1 MNLGCFLLLLNLTP
15 FEINF
20 HEQVAPLL
28 VKNCIE
34 CHNSS
39 ITKGNLNLETLSMAL
54 KGGDHGKAIVVGN
67 PEQSLLYQKI
77 IAKDASSKPEMPKKK
92 PALAKADVEK
102 IKAWIADGAAWPK
115 EIVLKEKA
123 KADGSF
129 WSFKPIAK
137 MMPPVIKDAPA
148 AWKINP
154 IDAFVFAK
162 LKEKGLQPSPKADK
176 RTLLRRI
183 TLDLIGLPPTV
194 SEVADFL
201 NDENPDAYE
210 RVVDRLLASPGYGE
224 RWARHW
230 LDVARFSESD
240 GFEEDMQR
248 PQAYTFRDY
257 VIRALNQD
265 KPYDEFVREQIAGD
279 VQVLQTGDSI
289 AATGFLVA
297 GPWDAVQRVT
307 PSKLGRLQS
316 REEQLE
322 EIVSGVSQA
331 FLGLTVQCARCH
343 NHKFDPISQEDYY
356 RVKAVFEGIDHGL
369 KPKVHGVRRLMGSK
383 EESLWL
389 QKTEPLRKEI
399 VKLEA
404 RDLELQ
410 KQLKEKQ
417 KESDGLASL
426 MKEKEQMKL
435 GLEKLRQQLAQKFPV
450 EMGFVG
456 EREQP
461 RPTVLFNRGDI
472 KEPKNEISAG
482 GLQALK
488 LSQVDFPKDLNL
500 PEAQRRILFAQW
512 LTHPANPFTF
522 RVMINRLWQGHFGI
536 GIVDTPSDFG
546 FNGGRPTHP
555 ELLDFLTSEFKV
567 QQFSIKAMHRLIV
580 TSATYT
586 QACIPNLNTREEYKK
601 AVAMDA
607 DNRFF
612 WRFPSLRLE
621 GEVVRDAMLAMAGNL
636 NSEMHGPSFK
646 PYTVTQ
652 LNTYF
657 YHLFDKDDNIYNRRT
672 VYRMQVIT
680 GRSPLLDALDCPSPS
695 ITQPRRSPTST
706 PLQALALMNDTFV
719 IRQSM
724 KFAARLKD
732 QQPELQKQIEL
743 AYEFAYSR
751 LPTAEEFQA
760 GLNVAKEYGLETLCW
775 AIYNSSEFLYNH

>member
-1 MNLGCFLLLLNLTP
+1 MLCTLGYGQVKSPKDIF
-15 FEINF
+15 F
-20 HEQVAPLL
+20 HEQVAPIL

-39 ITKGNLNLETLSMAL
+39 VTKGNLNLETLASTL
-54 KGGDHGKAIVVGN
+54 KGGDEGKAIVLGK
-67 PEQSLLYQKI
+67 PEESQLYLKI
-77 IAKDASSKPEMPKKK
+77 IEGENKKKPEMPRKK

-102 IKAWIADGAAWPK
+102 IKAWIEQGAAWPK

-137 MMPPVIKDAPA
+137 VTPSVISDAPD

-154 IDAFVFAK
+154 IDAFVFSK
-162 LKEKGLQPSPKADK
+162 LKEKGIKPSPVADK
-176 RTLLRRI
+176 RTLIRRV
-183 TLDLIGLPPTV
+183 TLDLIGLPPTS
-194 SEVADFL
+194 SEVTDFL
-201 NDENPDAYE
+201 NDGNPDAYK
-210 RVVDRLLASPGYGE
+210 RVVDRLLASPRYGE

-248 PQAYTFRDY
+248 PLAYTFRDY
-257 VIRALNQD
+257 VIKSLNQD

-279 VQVLQTGDSI
+279 VLAVQTGDSI

-297 GPWDAVQRVT
+297 GPWDSVQRVT

-343 NHKFDPISQEDYY
+343 DHKFDPISQEDYY
-356 RVKAVFEGIDHGL
+356 RVKAVFEGVDHSLKIRAHGL
-369 KPKVHGVRRLMGSK
+369 RRLMGAK
-383 EESLWL
+383 EESAWL
-389 QKTEPLRKEI
+389 EKTAPLRKEI
-399 VKLEA
+399 AGLEA

-417 KESDGLASL
+417 KEAEALALL
-426 MKEKEQMKL
+426 MKEKDQVKS
-435 GLEKLRQQLAQKFPV
+435 GLEKLRQQLAQDFPV
-450 EMGFVG
+450 QMGFVG
-456 EREQP
+456 DREQP
-461 RPTVLFNRGDI
+461 KPTVLFNRGDI
-472 KEPKNEISAG
+472 KEPKNEVSPG
-482 GLQALK
+482 GLQSIN

-512 LTHPANPFTF
+512 LTHPENPFTF
-522 RVMINRLWQGHFGI
+522 RVMVNRLWQGHFGI

-555 ELLDFLTSEFKV
+555 ELLDFLAFEFK
-567 QQFSIKAMHRLIV
+567 QQQYSIKAMHRLIV
-580 TSATYT
+580 TSATYA
-586 QACIPNLNTREEYKK
+586 QACIPNINTREEYKK
-601 AVAMDA
+601 AVMVDA
-607 DNRFF
+607 DNRLF

-621 GEVVRDAMLAMAGNL
+621 GEVVRDAMLAMGGNL
-636 NSEMHGPSFK
+636 NSEMNGPSFK

-657 YHLFDKDDNIYNRRT
+657 YHLFDKDENIYNRRT
-672 VYRMQVIT
+672 IYRMQVIT

-706 PLQALALMNDTFV
+706 PLQALALMNDSFV
-719 IRQSM
+719 VRQSM
-724 KFAARLKD
+724 KLATRLKE

-743 AYEFAYSR
+743 AFEFSYSR
-751 LPTAEEFQA
+751 KPNAEELQA
-760 GLNVAKEYGLETLCW
+760 GLNVAKEHGLETLCW

>member
-20 HEQVAPLL
+20 KEQVAPIL

-39 ITKGNLNLETLSMAL
+39 VTKGNLNLETLASTL
-54 KGGDHGKAIVVGN
+54 KGGDEGKAIVLGK
-67 PEQSLLYQKI
+67 PEESQLYLKI
-77 IAKDASSKPEMPKKK
+77 IEGENKKKPEMPRKK
-92 PALAKADVEK
+92 PALAKVDVEK
-102 IKAWIADGAAWPK
+102 IKAWIEQGAAWPK

-137 MMPPVIKDAPA
+137 VTPPVISDAPD

-154 IDAFVFAK
+154 IDAFVYSK
-162 LKEKGLQPSPKADK
+162 LKEKGIKPSPVADK
-176 RTLLRRI
+176 RTLIRRI
-183 TLDLIGLPPTV
+183 TLDLIGLPPTS
-194 SEVADFL
+194 SEVTDFL
-201 NDENPDAYE
+201 NDGNPDAYE
-210 RVVDRLLASPGYGE
+210 RVVDRLLASPRYGE

-279 VQVLQTGDSI
+279 VQAVQTGDSI

-343 NHKFDPISQEDYY
+343 DHKFDPISQEDYY
-356 RVKAVFEGIDHGL
+356 RVKAVFEGVDHSLKVKAHGL
-369 KPKVHGVRRLMGSK
+369 RRLMGAK
-383 EESLWL
+383 EESAWL
-389 QKTEPLRKEI
+389 EKTEPLRKEI
-399 VKLEA
+399 AGLES

-417 KESDGLASL
+417 KEAAALALL
-426 MKEKEQMKL
+426 MKEKEQVKS

-450 EMGFVG
+450 QMGFVG
-456 EREQP
+456 DREQP
-461 RPTVLFNRGDI
+461 KPTVLFNRGDI
-472 KEPKNEISAG
+472 KEPKNEVSPG
-482 GLQALK
+482 GLQAIN

-512 LTHPANPFTF
+512 LTHPENPFTF
-522 RVMINRLWQGHFGI
+522 RVMVNRLWQGHFGI

-555 ELLDFLTSEFKV
+555 DLLDFLAFEFK
-567 QQFSIKAMHRLIV
+567 QQQYSIKAIHRLIV
-580 TSATYT
+580 TSATYA
-586 QACIPNLNTREEYKK
+586 QACIPNMNTREEYKK
-601 AVAMDA
+601 AAAVDA
-607 DNRFF
+607 DNRLF

-621 GEVVRDAMLAMAGNL
+621 GEVVRDAMLAMGGNL
-636 NSEMHGPSFK
+636 NSEMNGPSFK

-657 YHLFDKDDNIYNRRT
+657 YHLFDKDENIYNRRT
-672 VYRMQVIT
+672 IYRMQVIT

-706 PLQALALMNDTFV
+706 PLQALALMNDSFV
-719 IRQSM
+719 VRQSM
-724 KFAARLKD
+724 KLAARLKE
-732 QQPELQKQIEL
+732 QQPDLQKQIEL
-743 AYEFAYSR
+743 AYEFSYSR
-751 LPTAEEFQA
+751 KPNAEELQA
-760 GLNVAKEYGLETLCW
+760 GLNVAKEHGLETLCW

>member
-1 MNLGCFLLLLNLTP
+1 MNLGCLLLLLNLAP

-20 HEQVAPLL
+20 KESIAPLL
-28 VKNCIE
+28 VMNCIE

-39 ITKGNLNLETLSMAL
+39 VTKGNLNLETLAFAL
-54 KGGDHGKAIVVGN
+54 KGGDEGKAIVLGK
-67 PEQSLLYQKI
+67 PEESQLYLKI
-77 IAKDASSKPEMPKKK
+77 IEGENKKKPEMPRKK

-102 IKAWIADGAAWPK
+102 IKAWIEQGAAWPK

-129 WSFKPIAK
+129 WSFKPIIK
-137 MMPPVIKDAPA
+137 VTPPVIKDAPD

-154 IDAFVFAK
+154 IDAFVFLK
-162 LKEKGLQPSPKADK
+162 LKEKGIKPSPVADK
-176 RTLLRRI
+176 RTLIRRVS
-183 TLDLIGLPPTV
+183 LDLIGLPPTS
-194 SEVADFL
+194 SEVEDFL
-201 NDENPDAYE
+201 NDRNPDAYE
-210 RVVDRLLASPGYGE
+210 RVVDRLLASPRYGE

-248 PQAYTFRDY
+248 PLAYTFRDY
-257 VIRALNQD
+257 VIGALNQD

-279 VQVLQTGDSI
+279 VLAVQTGDSI

-297 GPWDAVQRVT
+297 GPWDSVQRVT

-343 NHKFDPISQEDYY
+343 DHKFDPISQEDYY
-356 RVKAVFEGIDHGL
+356 RVKAVFEGVDHSLKIRAHGL
-369 KPKVHGVRRLMGSK
+369 RRLMGAK
-383 EESLWL
+383 EESAWL
-389 QKTEPLRKEI
+389 EKTAPLRKEI
-399 VKLEA
+399 AGLEA

-417 KESDGLASL
+417 KEAAALALL
-426 MKEKEQMKL
+426 MKEKDKVKS
-435 GLEKLRQQLAQKFPV
+435 GLEKLRQQLAQDFPV
-450 EMGFVG
+450 QMGFVG
-456 EREQP
+456 DREQP
-461 RPTVLFNRGDI
+461 KPTVLFNRGDI
-472 KEPKNEISAG
+472 KDPKNEVSPG
-482 GLQALK
+482 GLQAIK
-488 LSQVDFPKDLNL
+488 LSQVDFSKDLNL

-512 LTHPANPFTF
+512 LTHPENPFTF
-522 RVMINRLWQGHFGI
+522 RVMVNRLWQGHFGI

-555 ELLDFLTSEFKV
+555 ELLDFLAFEFK
-567 QQFSIKAMHRLIV
+567 QQQYSIKAMHRLIV
-580 TSATYT
+580 TSATYA
-586 QACIPNLNTREEYKK
+586 QACIPNMNTRDEYKK
-601 AVAMDA
+601 AVAIDA
-607 DNRFF
+607 DNRLF

-621 GEVVRDAMLAMAGNL
+621 GEVVRDAMLAMGGNL
-636 NSEMHGPSFK
+636 NSEMNGPSFK

-657 YHLFDKDDNIYNRRT
+657 YHLFDKDENIYNRRT
-672 VYRMQVIT
+672 IYRMQVIT

-695 ITQPRRSPTST
+695 ITHPRRSPTST
-706 PLQALALMNDTFV
+706 PLQALALMNDSFV
-719 IRQSM
+719 VRQSM
-724 KFAARLKD
+724 KLAARLKE
-732 QQPELQKQIEL
+732 QQPDLQKQIEL
-743 AYEFAYSR
+743 AYEFCYSR
-751 LPTAEEFQA
+751 KPNVEELQA
-760 GLNVAKEYGLETLCW
+760 GLNVAKEHGLETLCW

>member
-1 MNLGCFLLLLNLTP
+1 MNLGCLLLLLNLAP

-20 HEQVAPLL
+20 KESIAPLL
-28 VKNCIE
+28 VMNCIE

-39 ITKGNLNLETLSMAL
+39 VTKGNLNLETLAFAL
-54 KGGDHGKAIVVGN
+54 KGGDEGKAIVLGK
-67 PEQSLLYQKI
+67 PEESQLYLKI
-77 IAKDASSKPEMPKKK
+77 IEGENKKKPEMPRKK
-92 PALAKADVEK
+92 PALAKPDVEK
-102 IKAWIADGAAWPK
+102 IKAWIEQGAAWPK

-129 WSFKPIAK
+129 WSFKPIIK
-137 MMPPVIKDAPA
+137 VTPPVIKDAPD

-154 IDAFVFAK
+154 IDAFVFLK
-162 LKEKGLQPSPKADK
+162 LKEKGIRPSPVADK
-176 RTLLRRI
+176 RTLIRRVS
-183 TLDLIGLPPTV
+183 LDLIGLPPTS
-194 SEVADFL
+194 SEVEDFL
-201 NDENPDAYE
+201 NDRNPDAYE
-210 RVVDRLLASPGYGE
+210 RVVNRLLASPRYGE

-248 PQAYTFRDY
+248 PLAYTFRDY
-257 VIRALNQD
+257 VIGALNQD

-279 VQVLQTGDSI
+279 VQAVQTGDSI

-343 NHKFDPISQEDYY
+343 DHKFDPVSQEDYY
-356 RVKAVFEGIDHGL
+356 RVKAVFEGVDHSLKIRAHGL
-369 KPKVHGVRRLMGSK
+369 RRLMGAK
-383 EESLWL
+383 EESAWL
-389 QKTEPLRKEI
+389 EKTAPLRKEI
-399 VKLEA
+399 AGLEA

-417 KESDGLASL
+417 KEAEALALL
-426 MKEKEQMKL
+426 MKEKDQVKS
-435 GLEKLRQQLAQKFPV
+435 GLEKLRQQLAKDFPV
-450 EMGFVG
+450 QMGFVG
-456 EREQP
+456 DREQP
-461 RPTVLFNRGDI
+461 KPTVLFNRGDI
-472 KEPKNEISAG
+472 KDPKNEVSPG
-482 GLQALK
+482 GLQAIK
-488 LSQVDFPKDLNL
+488 LSQVDFSKDLNL

-512 LTHPANPFTF
+512 LTHPENPFTF
-522 RVMINRLWQGHFGI
+522 RVMVNRLWQGHFGI

-555 ELLDFLTSEFKV
+555 ELLDFLAFEFK
-567 QQFSIKAMHRLIV
+567 QQQYSIKAMHRLIV
-580 TSATYT
+580 TSATYA
-586 QACIPNLNTREEYKK
+586 QACIPNMNTRDEYKK
-601 AVAMDA
+601 AVAIDA
-607 DNRFF
+607 DNRLF

-621 GEVVRDAMLAMAGNL
+621 GEVVRDSMLAMGGNL
-636 NSEMHGPSFK
+636 NSEMNGPSFK

-657 YHLFDKDDNIYNRRT
+657 YHLFDKDENIYNRRT
-672 VYRMQVIT
+672 IYRMQVIT

-706 PLQALALMNDTFV
+706 PLQALALMNDSFV
-719 IRQSM
+719 VRQSM
-724 KFAARLKD
+724 KLAARLKE
-732 QQPELQKQIEL
+732 QQPDLQMQIEL
-743 AYEFAYSR
+743 AYEFCYSR
-751 LPTAEEFQA
+751 KPNVEELQA
-760 GLNVAKEYGLETLCW
+760 GLNVAKEHGLETLCW

>member
-1 MNLGCFLLLLNLTP
+1 MNLGCFLLLLTLAP

-20 HEQVAPLL
+20 KESIAPIL

-39 ITKGNLNLETLSMAL
+39 VTKGNLNLETLASTL
-54 KGGDHGKAIVVGN
+54 KGGDEGKAIVLGK
-67 PEQSLLYQKI
+67 PEQSQLYLKI
-77 IAKDASSKPEMPKKK
+77 IEGENKKKPEMPRKK

-102 IKAWIADGAAWPK
+102 IKAWIEQGAAWPK

-137 MMPPVIKDAPA
+137 VTPPVISDAPD

-154 IDAFVFAK
+154 IDAFVFSK
-162 LKEKGLQPSPKADK
+162 LKEKGIKASPVADK
-176 RTLLRRI
+176 RTLIRRI
-183 TLDLIGLPPTV
+183 TLDLIGLPPTS

-201 NDENPDAYE
+201 NDGKPDAYE
-210 RVVDRLLASPGYGE
+210 RVVDRLLASPSYGE

-248 PQAYTFRDY
+248 PLAFTFRDY
-257 VIRALNQD
+257 VIKSLNQD
-265 KPYDEFVREQIAGD
+265 KPYDEFVREQISGD
-279 VQVLQTGDSI
+279 VQTVQTGDSI

-343 NHKFDPISQEDYY
+343 DHKFDPISQEDYY
-356 RVKAVFEGIDHGL
+356 RVKAVFEGVDHSLKIKAHGL
-369 KPKVHGVRRLMGSK
+369 RRLMGAK
-383 EESLWL
+383 EESAWL
-389 QKTEPLRKEI
+389 EKTESLRKEI
-399 VKLEA
+399 AGLEA

-417 KESDGLASL
+417 KEAEALALL
-426 MKEKEQMKL
+426 MREKDQVKS
-435 GLEKLRQQLAQKFPV
+435 GLEKLRQQLTQDFPV
-450 EMGFVG
+450 QMGFVG
-456 EREQP
+456 DREQP
-461 RPTVLFNRGDI
+461 KPTVLFNRGDI
-472 KEPKNEISAG
+472 KEPKNEVSPG
-482 GLQALK
+482 GLQAIK
-488 LSQVDFPKDLNL
+488 LSQVDFSKDLNL

-512 LTHPANPFTF
+512 LTHPDNPFTF
-522 RVMINRLWQGHFGI
+522 RVMVNRLWQGHFGI

-555 ELLDFLTSEFKV
+555 ELLDFLAFEFK
-567 QQFSIKAMHRLIV
+567 QQQYSIKAMHRLIV
-580 TSATYT
+580 TSATYA
-586 QACIPNLNTREEYKK
+586 QACIPNINTREEYKK
-601 AVAMDA
+601 AAMVDA
-607 DNRFF
+607 DNRLF

-621 GEVVRDAMLAMAGNL
+621 GEVVRDAMLAMGGNL
-636 NSEMHGPSFK
+636 NSEMNGPSFK

-657 YHLFDKDDNIYNRRT
+657 YHLFDKDENIYNRRT
-672 VYRMQVIT
+672 IYRMQVIT

-695 ITQPRRSPTST
+695 ITQPRRIPTST
-706 PLQALALMNDTFV
+706 PLQALALMNDSFV
-719 IRQSM
+719 VRQSM
-724 KFAARLKD
+724 KLAARLKE
-732 QQPELQKQIEL
+732 QQPDLHKQIEL
-743 AYEFAYSR
+743 AYEFSYSR
-751 LPTAEEFQA
+751 KPTAEELQT
-760 GLNVAKEYGLETLCW
+760 GLNVAKEHGLETLCW

>member
-1 MNLGCFLLLLNLTP
+1 MNLGCFLLLLNLAP

-20 HEQVAPLL
+20 KESIAPLL
-28 VKNCIE
+28 VMNCIE

-39 ITKGNLNLETLSMAL
+39 VTKGNLNLETLASAL
-54 KGGDHGKAIVVGN
+54 KGGDEGKAIVLGK
-67 PEQSLLYQKI
+67 PEESQLYLKI
-77 IAKDASSKPEMPKKK
+77 IEGENKKKPEMPRKK

-102 IKAWIADGAAWPK
+102 IKVWIEQGAAWPK

-137 MMPPVIKDAPA
+137 VTPPVISDAPD

-154 IDAFVFAK
+154 IDAFVFSK
-162 LKEKGLQPSPKADK
+162 LEEKGIKPSPVADK
-176 RTLLRRI
+176 RTLIRRV
-183 TLDLIGLPPTV
+183 TLDLIGLPPT
-194 SEVADFL
+194 SGEVADFL
-201 NDENPDAYE
+201 NDGNPDAYE
-210 RVVDRLLASPGYGE
+210 RVVERLLASPRYGE

-279 VQVLQTGDSI
+279 VLAVQTGDSI

-343 NHKFDPISQEDYY
+343 DHKFDSISQEDYY
-356 RVKAVFEGIDHGL
+356 RVKAVFEGVDHSLKIKAHGL
-369 KPKVHGVRRLMGSK
+369 RRLMGAK
-383 EESLWL
+383 EESAWL
-389 QKTEPLRKEI
+389 EKTEPLRKEI
-399 VKLEA
+399 AGLEA

-417 KESDGLASL
+417 KEAEALALL
-426 MKEKEQMKL
+426 MKEKDQVKA

-456 EREQP
+456 DREQP
-461 RPTVLFNRGDI
+461 KPTVLFNRGDI
-472 KEPKNEISAG
+472 KEPKNEVSPG
-482 GLQALK
+482 GLQAIK
-488 LSQVDFPKDLNL
+488 LSKVDFPKDLNL

-512 LTHPANPFTF
+512 LTHPENPFTF
-522 RVMINRLWQGHFGI
+522 RVMVNRLWQGHFGN

-555 ELLDFLTSEFKV
+555 ELLDFLAFEFE
-567 QQFSIKAMHRLIV
+567 QQQYSIKAMHRLIV
-580 TSATYT
+580 TSSSYKQT
-586 QACIPNLNTREEYKK
+586 CLPNSNTLEEYKK
-601 AVAMDA
+601 AVAIDA
-607 DNRFF
+607 DNRLF

-621 GEVVRDAMLAMAGNL
+621 GEVVRDAMLAMGGNL
-636 NSEMHGPSFK
+636 NSEMNGPSFK

-657 YHLFDKDDNIYNRRT
+657 YHLFDKDENIYNRRT
-672 VYRMQVIT
+672 IYRMQVIT

-706 PLQALALMNDTFV
+706 PLQALALMNDSFV
-719 IRQSM
+719 VRQSM
-724 KFAARLKD
+724 KLAARLKE
-732 QQPELQKQIEL
+732 QQPDLQKQIEL
-743 AYEFAYSR
+743 AYEFSYSR
-751 LPTAEEFQA
+751 KPNVDELQA
-760 GLNVAKEYGLETLCW
+760 GLNVAKEHGLETLCW

>member
-1 MNLGCFLLLLNLTP
+1 MNVGCFLLLLNLAP
-15 FEINF
+15 CEINF
-20 HEQVAPLL
+20 KEQVAPIL

-34 CHNSS
+34 CHNGSV
-39 ITKGNLNLETLSMAL
+39 TKGNLNLETLTSTL
-54 KGGDHGKAIVVGN
+54 KGGDEGKAILPGK
-67 PEQSLLYQKI
+67 PGQSQLYLKI
-77 IAKDASSKPEMPKKK
+77 IEGENQKKPEMPRKK

-102 IKAWIADGAAWPK
+102 IKTWIEQGAAWPK

-137 MMPPVIKDAPA
+137 VTPPVINDAPE

-154 IDAFVFAK
+154 IDAFVFSK
-162 LKEKGLQPSPKADK
+162 LKEKGIKPSPVADK
-176 RTLLRRI
+176 RTLIRRI
-183 TLDLIGLPPTV
+183 TLDLIGLPPTS
-194 SEVADFL
+194 SEVTDFL
-201 NDENPDAYE
+201 NDGNPDAYE
-210 RVVDRLLASPGYGE
+210 RVVDRLLASPRYGE

-248 PQAYTFRDY
+248 PQAYTYRDY
-257 VIRALNQD
+257 VIHALNQN
-265 KPYDEFVREQIAGD
+265 KPYDAFVAEQIAGD
-279 VQVLQTGDSI
+279 VQAIQTGDSI

-343 NHKFDPISQEDYY
+343 DHKFDPISQEDYY
-356 RVKAVFEGIDHGL
+356 RVKAVFEGVDHSL
-369 KPKVHGVRRLMGSK
+369 KPKAHGLRRLMGIK
-383 EESLWL
+383 DESEWL
-389 QKTEPLRKEI
+389 EKTEPLRKEI
-399 VKLEA
+399 AGLEA

-417 KESDGLASL
+417 KEPAALASL
-426 MKEKEQMKL
+426 MKEKDKVKS
-435 GLEKLRQQLAQKFPV
+435 GLEKLRQQLSQKFPGQ
-450 EMGFVG
+450 MGFVG

-461 RPTVLFNRGDI
+461 KPTVLFNRGDI
-472 KEPKNEISAG
+472 KDPKNEVSPG
-482 GLQALK
+482 GLQAIN

-512 LTHPANPFTF
+512 LTHPENPFTF
-522 RVMINRLWQGHFGI
+522 RVMVNRLWQGHFGI

-546 FNGGRPTHP
+546 FNGGKPSHP
-555 ELLDFLTSEFKV
+555 ELLDFLALEFKHH
-567 QQFSIKAMHRLIV
+567 QYSIKAMHRLMV
-580 TSATYT
+580 TSASYK
-586 QACIPNLNTREEYKK
+586 QACIPNINTRDEYKK
-601 AVAMDA
+601 AATVDA
-607 DNRFF
+607 DNRLF

-621 GEVVRDAMLAMAGNL
+621 GEVVRDAMLAMGGNL
-636 NSEMHGPSFK
+636 NSEMNGPSFK

-657 YHLFDKDDNIYNRRT
+657 YHLFDKDETIYNRRSI
-672 VYRMQVIT
+672 YRMQVIT

-706 PLQALALMNDTFV
+706 PLQALALMNDSFV
-719 IRQSM
+719 VRQSM
-724 KFAARLKD
+724 KLAARLKE
-732 QQPELQKQIEL
+732 QQPDLQKQIEL

-751 LPTAEEFQA
+751 MPSAEELQA
-760 GLNVAKEYGLETLCW
+760 GLIVAKEHGLETLCW

>member
-1 MNLGCFLLLLNLTP
+1 MNLGCFLLLLNLAP

-20 HEQVAPLL
+20 KESIAPLL

-39 ITKGNLNLETLSMAL
+39 VTKGNLNLETLAFAL
-54 KGGDHGKAIVVGN
+54 KGGDEGKAIIPGKA
-67 PEQSLLYQKI
+67 EESQLYLKI
-77 IAKDASSKPEMPKKK
+77 IEGENKKKPEMPRKK

-102 IKAWIADGAAWPK
+102 IKAWIEQGAAWPK

-129 WSFKPIAK
+129 WSFKPITK
-137 MMPPVIKDAPA
+137 ITPPVISDAPD

-154 IDAFVFAK
+154 IDAFIFSK
-162 LKEKGLQPSPKADK
+162 LKEKGIKPSPLADK
-176 RTLLRRI
+176 RTLIRRI
-183 TLDLIGLPPTV
+183 TLDLIGLPPTS
-194 SEVADFL
+194 SEVSDFL
-201 NDENPDAYE
+201 NDGNPYAYE
-210 RVVDRLLASPGYGE
+210 RVVNRLLASPRYGE

-248 PQAYTFRDY
+248 PLAYTFRDY
-257 VIRALNQD
+257 VIGALNQD

-279 VQVLQTGDSI
+279 VQTLQTGDSI

-343 NHKFDPISQEDYY
+343 DHKFDPISQEDYY
-356 RVKAVFEGIDHGL
+356 RVKAVFEGVDHSLKIKAHGL
-369 KPKVHGVRRLMGSK
+369 RRLMGAK
-383 EESLWL
+383 EESAWL
-389 QKTEPLRKEI
+389 EKTEPLRKEI
-399 VKLEA
+399 AGLEA

-417 KESDGLASL
+417 KEADALALL
-426 MKEKEQMKL
+426 MKEKDQVKS

-450 EMGFVG
+450 QMGFVG
-456 EREQP
+456 DREQP
-461 RPTVLFNRGDI
+461 KPTVLFNRGDI
-472 KEPKNEISAG
+472 KDPKNEVSPG
-482 GLQALK
+482 GLQAIK
-488 LSQVDFPKDLNL
+488 LSQVDFSKDLNL

-512 LTHPANPFTF
+512 LTHPENPFTF
-522 RVMINRLWQGHFGI
+522 RVMVNRLWQGHFGI

-555 ELLDFLTSEFKV
+555 ELLDFLAFEFK
-567 QQFSIKAMHRLIV
+567 QQQYSIKAMHRLIV
-580 TSATYT
+580 TSATYA
-586 QACIPNLNTREEYKK
+586 QACIPNMNTRDEYKK
-601 AVAMDA
+601 AVAIDA
-607 DNRFF
+607 DNRLF

-621 GEVVRDAMLAMAGNL
+621 GEVVRDAMLAMGGNL
-636 NSEMHGPSFK
+636 NSEMNGPSFK

-657 YHLFDKDDNIYNRRT
+657 YHLFDKDENIYNRRT
-672 VYRMQVIT
+672 IYRMQVIT

-706 PLQALALMNDTFV
+706 PLQALALMNDSFV
-719 IRQSM
+719 VRQSM
-724 KFAARLKD
+724 KLAERLKD
-732 QQPELQKQIEL
+732 QQPDLQKQIEL
-743 AYEFAYSR
+743 AYEFSYSR
-751 LPTAEEFQA
+751 KPNAEELQA
-760 GLNVAKEYGLETLCW
+760 GLNVAKEHGLETLCW

>member
-20 HEQVAPLL
+20 KEQVAPIL

-39 ITKGNLNLETLSMAL
+39 VTKGNLNLETLAFAL
-54 KGGDHGKAIVVGN
+54 KGGDEGKAIVLGKA
-67 PEQSLLYQKI
+67 EESQLYLKI
-77 IAKDASSKPEMPKKK
+77 IEGENKKKPEMPRKK

-102 IKAWIADGAAWPK
+102 IKAWIEQGAAWPK

-137 MMPPVIKDAPA
+137 VTPSVISDAPD

-154 IDAFVFAK
+154 IDAFVFSK
-162 LKEKGLQPSPKADK
+162 LKEKGIKPSPVADK
-176 RTLLRRI
+176 RTLIRRVS
-183 TLDLIGLPPTV
+183 LDLIGLPPTS
-194 SEVADFL
+194 SEVSDFL
-201 NDENPDAYE
+201 NDGNPDAYE
-210 RVVDRLLASPGYGE
+210 RVVDRLLASPRYGE

-248 PQAYTFRDY
+248 PLAYTFRDY
-257 VIRALNQD
+257 VIGALNQD

-279 VQVLQTGDSI
+279 VQAVQTGDSI

-343 NHKFDPISQEDYY
+343 DHKFDPISQEDYY
-356 RVKAVFEGIDHGL
+356 RVKAVFEGVDHSLKIRAHGL
-369 KPKVHGVRRLMGSK
+369 RRLMGAK
-383 EESLWL
+383 EESAWL
-389 QKTEPLRKEI
+389 EKTAPLRKEI
-399 VKLEA
+399 AGLEA

-417 KESDGLASL
+417 KEAEALALL
-426 MKEKEQMKL
+426 MKEKDQVKS
-435 GLEKLRQQLAQKFPV
+435 GLEKLRQQLAQDFPV
-450 EMGFVG
+450 QMGFVG
-456 EREQP
+456 DREQP
-461 RPTVLFNRGDI
+461 KPTVLFNRGDI
-472 KEPKNEISAG
+472 KDPKNEVSPG
-482 GLQALK
+482 GLQAIN
-488 LSQVDFPKDLNL
+488 LSQVDFPKDFNL

-512 LTHPANPFTF
+512 LTHPDNPFTF
-522 RVMINRLWQGHFGI
+522 RVMVNRLWQGHFGI
-536 GIVDTPSDFG
+536 GFVDTPSDFG

-555 ELLDFLTSEFKV
+555 DLLDFLAFEFK
-567 QQFSIKAMHRLIV
+567 QQQYSIKAMHRLIV
-580 TSATYT
+580 TSATYA
-586 QACIPNLNTREEYKK
+586 QACIPNMNTRDEYKK
-601 AVAMDA
+601 AVAIDA
-607 DNRFF
+607 DNRLF

-636 NSEMHGPSFK
+636 NSEMNGPSFK

-657 YHLFDKDDNIYNRRT
+657 YHLFDKDENIYNRRT
-672 VYRMQVIT
+672 IYRMQVIT

-706 PLQALALMNDTFV
+706 PLQALALMNDSFV
-719 IRQSM
+719 VRQSM
-724 KFAARLKD
+724 KLATRLKE

-743 AYEFAYSR
+743 AYEFSYSR
-751 LPTAEEFQA
+751 KPNAEELQA
-760 GLNVAKEYGLETLCW
+760 GLNVAKEHGLETLCW

>member
-1 MNLGCFLLLLNLTP
+1 MNLGCFLLLLNLAP

-20 HEQVAPLL
+20 KEQVVPIL

-39 ITKGNLNLETLSMAL
+39 VTKGNLNLETLTSTL
-54 KGGDHGKAIVVGN
+54 KGGDEGKAIVLGK
-67 PEQSLLYQKI
+67 PEESQLYLKI
-77 IAKDASSKPEMPKKK
+77 IEGENKKKPEMPRKK

-102 IKAWIADGAAWPK
+102 IKSWIEQGAAWPK

-129 WSFKPIAK
+129 WSFKPIIK
-137 MMPPVIKDAPA
+137 VTPPVISDAPN

-154 IDAFVFAK
+154 IDAFVFSK
-162 LKEKGLQPSPKADK
+162 LKEKGVKPSPVADK
-176 RTLLRRI
+176 RTLIRRI
-183 TLDLIGLPPTV
+183 TLDLIGLPPTS

-201 NDENPDAYE
+201 NDGNPDAYE
-210 RVVDRLLASPGYGE
+210 RVVDRLLASPRYGE

-257 VIRALNQD
+257 VIKSLNQD

-279 VQVLQTGDSI
+279 VQTVQTGDSI

-343 NHKFDPISQEDYY
+343 DHKFDPISQEDYY
-356 RVKAVFEGIDHGL
+356 RVKAVFEGVDHSL
-369 KPKVHGVRRLMGSK
+369 KPKAHGLRRLMGIK
-383 EESLWL
+383 DESEWL
-389 QKTEPLRKEI
+389 EKTEPLRKELEE
-399 VKLEA
+399 LEA
-404 RDLELQ
+404 WDLKLQ
-410 KQLKEKQ
+410 KLWKDRPKVA
-417 KESDGLASL
+417 GAVASL
-426 MKEKEQMKL
+426 MKEMEQVKS
-435 GLEKLRQQLAQKFPV
+435 GLEKLRKQLAQDFPV
-450 EMGFVG
+450 PMGFVG

-461 RPTVLFNRGDI
+461 KPTVLFNRGDI
-472 KEPKNEISAG
+472 KDPKNEVSPG
-482 GLQALK
+482 GLQAIN
-488 LSQVDFPKDLNL
+488 LSQVDFPKDFNL

-512 LTHPANPFTF
+512 LTHPDNPFTF
-522 RVMINRLWQGHFGI
+522 RVMVNRLWQGHFGI

-555 ELLDFLTSEFKV
+555 ELLDFLAFEFK
-567 QQFSIKAMHRLIV
+567 QQQYSMKAVHRLIV
-580 TSATYT
+580 TSATYA
-586 QACIPNLNTREEYKK
+586 QACIPNINTRDEYKK
-601 AVAMDA
+601 AAMVDA
-607 DNRFF
+607 DNRLF

-636 NSEMHGPSFK
+636 NSEMNGPSFK

-657 YHLFDKDDNIYNRRT
+657 YHLFDKDENIYNRRT
-672 VYRMQVIT
+672 IYRMQVVT

-706 PLQALALMNDTFV
+706 PLQALALMNDSFV
-719 IRQSM
+719 VRQSM
-724 KFAARLKD
+724 KLAARLKE
-732 QQPELQKQIEL
+732 QQPDLQKQIEQ

-751 LPTAEEFQA
+751 GPTAEELQVA
-760 GLNVAKEYGLETLCW
+760 LNVGKEHGLETLCW
-775 AIYNSSEFLYNH
+775 AIFNSSEFLYNH

>member
-1 MNLGCFLLLLNLTP
+1 MNLGCLLLLLNLAP

-20 HEQVAPLL
+20 KESIAPLL
-28 VKNCIE
+28 VMNCIE

-39 ITKGNLNLETLSMAL
+39 VTKGNLNLETLTSTL
-54 KGGDHGKAIVVGN
+54 KGGDEGKAIVLGK
-67 PEQSLLYQKI
+67 PEESQLYLKI
-77 IAKDASSKPEMPKKK
+77 IEGENKKKPEMPRKK

-102 IKAWIADGAAWPK
+102 IKAWIEQGAAWPK

-129 WSFKPIAK
+129 WSFKPIIK
-137 MMPPVIKDAPA
+137 VTPPVIKDAPD

-154 IDAFVFAK
+154 IDAFVFSK
-162 LKEKGLQPSPKADK
+162 LKEKGIKPSPVADK
-176 RTLLRRI
+176 RTLIRRVS
-183 TLDLIGLPPTV
+183 LDLIGLPPTS
-194 SEVADFL
+194 SEVEDFL
-201 NDENPDAYE
+201 NDRNPDAYE
-210 RVVDRLLASPGYGE
+210 RVVNRLLASPRYGE

-248 PQAYTFRDY
+248 PLAYTFRDY
-257 VIRALNQD
+257 VIGALNQD

-279 VQVLQTGDSI
+279 VQAVQTGDSI

-343 NHKFDPISQEDYY
+343 DHKFDPISQEDYY
-356 RVKAVFEGIDHGL
+356 RVKAVFEGVDHSLKIRAHGL
-369 KPKVHGVRRLMGSK
+369 RRLMGAK
-383 EESLWL
+383 EESAWL
-389 QKTEPLRKEI
+389 EKTAPLRKEI
-399 VKLEA
+399 AGLEA

-417 KESDGLASL
+417 KEAEALALL
-426 MKEKEQMKL
+426 MKEKDQVKS
-435 GLEKLRQQLAQKFPV
+435 GLEKLRQQLAQDFPV
-450 EMGFVG
+450 QMGFVG
-456 EREQP
+456 DREQP
-461 RPTVLFNRGDI
+461 KPTVLFNRGDI
-472 KEPKNEISAG
+472 KDPKNEVSPG
-482 GLQALK
+482 GLQAIN
-488 LSQVDFPKDLNL
+488 LSQVDFPKDFNL

-512 LTHPANPFTF
+512 LTHPDNPFTF
-522 RVMINRLWQGHFGI
+522 RVMVNRLWQGHFGI
-536 GIVDTPSDFG
+536 GFVDTPSDFG

-555 ELLDFLTSEFKV
+555 DLLDFLAFEFK
-567 QQFSIKAMHRLIV
+567 QQQYSIKAMHRLIV
-580 TSATYT
+580 TSATYA
-586 QACIPNLNTREEYKK
+586 QACIPNTNTREEYKK
-601 AVAMDA
+601 AAAIDA
-607 DNRFF
+607 DNRLF

-636 NSEMHGPSFK
+636 NSEMNGPSFK

-657 YHLFDKDDNIYNRRT
+657 YHLFDKDENIYNRRT
-672 VYRMQVIT
+672 IYRMQVIT

-706 PLQALALMNDTFV
+706 PLQALALMNDSFV
-719 IRQSM
+719 VRQSM
-724 KFAARLKD
+724 KLATRLKE

-743 AYEFAYSR
+743 AYEFSYSR
-751 LPTAEEFQA
+751 KPNAEELQA
-760 GLNVAKEYGLETLCW
+760 GLNVAKEHGLETLCW

>member
-1 MNLGCFLLLLNLTP
+1 MNLGCLLLLLNLAP

-20 HEQVAPLL
+20 KESIAPLL
-28 VKNCIE
+28 VMNCIE

-39 ITKGNLNLETLSMAL
+39 VTKGNLNLETLAFAL
-54 KGGDHGKAIVVGN
+54 KGGDEGKAIVLGK
-67 PEQSLLYQKI
+67 PEESQLYLKI
-77 IAKDASSKPEMPKKK
+77 IEGENKKKPEMPRKK

-102 IKAWIADGAAWPK
+102 IKAWIEQGAAWPK

-129 WSFKPIAK
+129 WSFKPIIK
-137 MMPPVIKDAPA
+137 VTPPVIKDAPD

-154 IDAFVFAK
+154 IDAFVFLK
-162 LKEKGLQPSPKADK
+162 LKEKGIKPSPVADK
-176 RTLLRRI
+176 RTLIRRVS
-183 TLDLIGLPPTV
+183 LDLIGLPPTS
-194 SEVADFL
+194 SEVEDFL
-201 NDENPDAYE
+201 NDRNPDAYE
-210 RVVDRLLASPGYGE
+210 RVVNRLLASPRYGE

-248 PQAYTFRDY
+248 PLAYTFRDY
-257 VIRALNQD
+257 VIGALNQD

-279 VQVLQTGDSI
+279 VLAVQTGDSI

-297 GPWDAVQRVT
+297 GPWDSVQRVT

-343 NHKFDPISQEDYY
+343 DHKFDPISQEDYY
-356 RVKAVFEGIDHGL
+356 RVKAVFEGVDHSLKIRAHGL
-369 KPKVHGVRRLMGSK
+369 RRLMGAK
-383 EESLWL
+383 EESAWL
-389 QKTEPLRKEI
+389 EKTAPLRKEI
-399 VKLEA
+399 AGLEA

-417 KESDGLASL
+417 KEAAALALL
-426 MKEKEQMKL
+426 MKEKDKVKS
-435 GLEKLRQQLAQKFPV
+435 GLEKLRQQLAQDFPV
-450 EMGFVG
+450 QMGFVG
-456 EREQP
+456 DREQP
-461 RPTVLFNRGDI
+461 KPTVLFNRGDI
-472 KEPKNEISAG
+472 KDPKNEVSPG
-482 GLQALK
+482 GLQAIK
-488 LSQVDFPKDLNL
+488 LSQVDFSKDLNL

-512 LTHPANPFTF
+512 LTHPENPFTF
-522 RVMINRLWQGHFGI
+522 RVMVNRLWQGHFGI

-555 ELLDFLTSEFKV
+555 ELLDFLAFEFK
-567 QQFSIKAMHRLIV
+567 QQQYSIKAMHRLIV
-580 TSATYT
+580 TSATYA
-586 QACIPNLNTREEYKK
+586 QACIPNMNTRDEYKK
-601 AVAMDA
+601 AVAIDA
-607 DNRFF
+607 DNRLF

-621 GEVVRDAMLAMAGNL
+621 GEVVRDAMLAMGGNL
-636 NSEMHGPSFK
+636 NSEMNGPSFK

-657 YHLFDKDDNIYNRRT
+657 YHLFDKDENIYNRRT
-672 VYRMQVIT
+672 IYRMQVIT

-706 PLQALALMNDTFV
+706 PLQALALMNDSFV
-719 IRQSM
+719 VRQSM
-724 KFAARLKD
+724 KLAARLKE
-732 QQPELQKQIEL
+732 QQPDLQKQIEL
-743 AYEFAYSR
+743 AYEFCYSR
-751 LPTAEEFQA
+751 KPNVEELQA
-760 GLNVAKEYGLETLCW
+760 GLNVAKEHGLETLCW

>member
-20 HEQVAPLL
+20 KEQVAPIL

-39 ITKGNLNLETLSMAL
+39 VTKGNLNLETLASTL
-54 KGGDHGKAIVVGN
+54 KGGDEGKAIVLGK
-67 PEQSLLYQKI
+67 PEESQLYLKI
-77 IAKDASSKPEMPKKK
+77 IEGENKKKPEMPRKK
-92 PALAKADVEK
+92 PALAKVDVEK
-102 IKAWIADGAAWPK
+102 IKAWIEQGAAWPK

-129 WSFKPIAK
+129 WSFKPIIK
-137 MMPPVIKDAPA
+137 ITPPIIKDAPD

-154 IDAFVFAK
+154 IDAFVFLK
-162 LKEKGLQPSPKADK
+162 LKEKGIKPSPVANK
-176 RTLLRRI
+176 RTLIRRI
-183 TLDLIGLPPTV
+183 TLDLIGLPPTS
-194 SEVADFL
+194 SEVTDFL
-201 NDENPDAYE
+201 NDGNPDAYE
-210 RVVDRLLASPGYGE
+210 RVVDRLLASPRYGE

-248 PQAYTFRDY
+248 PLAYTFRDY
-257 VIRALNQD
+257 GIGALNQD
-265 KPYDEFVREQIAGD
+265 KPYDEVVREQIAGD
-279 VQVLQTGDSI
+279 VLAVQTGDSI
-289 AATGFLVA
+289 AETGFLVA

-343 NHKFDPISQEDYY
+343 DHKFDPISQEDYY
-356 RVKAVFEGIDHGL
+356 RVKAVFEGVDHSLKIRAHGL
-369 KPKVHGVRRLMGSK
+369 RRLMGAK
-383 EESLWL
+383 EESAWL
-389 QKTEPLRKEI
+389 EKTAPLRKEI
-399 VKLEA
+399 AGLEA

-417 KESDGLASL
+417 KEAEALALL
-426 MKEKEQMKL
+426 MKEKDQVKS

-450 EMGFVG
+450 QMGFVG
-456 EREQP
+456 DREQP
-461 RPTVLFNRGDI
+461 KPTVLFNRGDI
-472 KEPKNEISAG
+472 KDPKNEVSPG
-482 GLQALK
+482 GLQAIK
-488 LSQVDFPKDLNL
+488 LSQVDFSKDLNL

-512 LTHPANPFTF
+512 LTHPENPFTF
-522 RVMINRLWQGHFGI
+522 RVMVNRLWQGHFGI

-555 ELLDFLTSEFKV
+555 ELLDFLAFEFK
-567 QQFSIKAMHRLIV
+567 QQQYSIKAMHRLIV
-580 TSATYT
+580 TSATYA
-586 QACIPNLNTREEYKK
+586 QACIPNMNTRDEYKK
-601 AVAMDA
+601 AAAIDA
-607 DNRFF
+607 DNRLF

-621 GEVVRDAMLAMAGNL
+621 GEVVRDAMLAMGGNL
-636 NSEMHGPSFK
+636 NSEMNGPSFK

-657 YHLFDKDDNIYNRRT
+657 YHLFDKDENIYNRRT
-672 VYRMQVIT
+672 IYRMQVIT

-706 PLQALALMNDTFV
+706 PLQALALMNDSFV
-719 IRQSM
+719 VRQSM
-724 KFAARLKD
+724 KLATRLKE

-743 AYEFAYSR
+743 AFEFSYSR
-751 LPTAEEFQA
+751 KPNAEELQA
-760 GLNVAKEYGLETLCW
+760 GLNVAKEHGLETLCW

>member
-1 MNLGCFLLLLNLTP
+1 MLSSLGYSQGKSPKDNF
-15 FEINF
+15 F
-20 HEQVAPLL
+20 HEQVAPIL

-39 ITKGNLNLETLSMAL
+39 VTKGNLNLETLAFAL
-54 KGGDHGKAIVVGN
+54 KGGDEGKAIVLGK
-67 PEQSLLYQKI
+67 PEESQLYLKI
-77 IAKDASSKPEMPKKK
+77 IEGENKKKPEMPRKK

-102 IKAWIADGAAWPK
+102 IKAWIEQGAAWPK

-129 WSFKPIAK
+129 WSFKPIIK
-137 MMPPVIKDAPA
+137 VTPPVIKDAPD

-154 IDAFVFAK
+154 IDAFVFLK
-162 LKEKGLQPSPKADK
+162 LKEKGIKPSPVADK
-176 RTLLRRI
+176 RTLIRRVS
-183 TLDLIGLPPTV
+183 LDLIGLPPTS
-194 SEVADFL
+194 SEVEDFL
-201 NDENPDAYE
+201 NDRNPDAYE
-210 RVVDRLLASPGYGE
+210 RVVNRLLASPRYGE

-248 PQAYTFRDY
+248 PLAYTFRDY
-257 VIRALNQD
+257 VIGALNQD

-279 VQVLQTGDSI
+279 VQAVQTGDSI

-343 NHKFDPISQEDYY
+343 DHKFDPISQEDYY
-356 RVKAVFEGIDHGL
+356 RVKAVFEGVDHSLKIKAHGL
-369 KPKVHGVRRLMGSK
+369 RRLMGAK
-383 EESLWL
+383 EDLIWL
-389 QKTEPLRKEI
+389 EKTEPLRKEI
-399 VKLEA
+399 AGLEA

-417 KESDGLASL
+417 KEANALALL
-426 MKEKEQMKL
+426 MKEKDQVRAR
-435 GLEKLRQQLAQKFPV
+435 LEKLRQQLAQKFPV
-450 EMGFVG
+450 QMGFVG
-456 EREQP
+456 DREQP
-461 RPTVLFNRGDI
+461 KPTVLFNRGDI
-472 KEPKNEISAG
+472 KDPKNEVSPG
-482 GLQALK
+482 GLQAIK
-488 LSQVDFPKDLNL
+488 LSQVDFSKDLNL
-500 PEAQRRILFAQW
+500 LEAQRRILFAQW
-512 LTHPANPFTF
+512 LTHPDNPFTF
-522 RVMINRLWQGHFGI
+522 RVMVNRLWQGHFGI

-555 ELLDFLTSEFKV
+555 ELLDFLAFEFK
-567 QQFSIKAMHRLIV
+567 QQQYSIKAMHRLIV
-580 TSATYT
+580 TSATYA
-586 QACIPNLNTREEYKK
+586 QACIPNINTRDEYKN
-601 AVAMDA
+601 AAMVDA
-607 DNRFF
+607 NNRLF

-621 GEVVRDAMLAMAGNL
+621 GEVVRDAMLAMGGNL
-636 NSEMHGPSFK
+636 NSEMNGPSFK

-657 YHLFDKDDNIYNRRT
+657 YHLFDKDENIYNRRT
-672 VYRMQVIT
+672 IYRMQVIT

-706 PLQALALMNDTFV
+706 PLQALALMNDSFV
-719 IRQSM
+719 VRQSM
-724 KFAARLKD
+724 KLAARLKD
-732 QQPELQKQIEL
+732 QQPDLQKQIEL
-743 AYEFAYSR
+743 AYEFSYSR
-751 LPTAEEFQA
+751 KPTAEELQA
-760 GLNVAKEYGLETLCW
+760 GLNVAKEHGLETLCW

>member
-1 MNLGCFLLLLNLTP
+1 MNLGCFLLLLNLAP

-20 HEQVAPLL
+20 KEQVAPIL

-39 ITKGNLNLETLSMAL
+39 VTKGNLNLETLASTL
-54 KGGDHGKAIVVGN
+54 KGGDEGKAIVLGK
-67 PEQSLLYQKI
+67 PEESQLYLKI
-77 IAKDASSKPEMPKKK
+77 IEGENKKKPEMPRKK

-102 IKAWIADGAAWPK
+102 IKAWIEQGAAWPK

-137 MMPPVIKDAPA
+137 VKPPIIKDAPDG
-148 AWKINP
+148 WKINP
-154 IDAFVFAK
+154 IDAFVFSK
-162 LKEKGLQPSPKADK
+162 LKEKGIKPSPVTDK
-176 RTLLRRI
+176 RTLIRRI
-183 TLDLIGLPPTV
+183 SLDLIGLPPT
-194 SEVADFL
+194 SDEVEDFL
-201 NDENPDAYE
+201 NDRNPDAYE
-210 RVVDRLLASPGYGE
+210 RVVDRLLASPRYGE

-248 PQAYTFRDY
+248 PLAYTFRDY
-257 VIRALNQD
+257 VIGALNQD

-279 VQVLQTGDSI
+279 VLAVQTGDSI

-343 NHKFDPISQEDYY
+343 DHKFDPISQEDYY
-356 RVKAVFEGIDHGL
+356 RVKAVFEGVDHSLKIKSHGL
-369 KPKVHGVRRLMGSK
+369 RRLMGAK
-383 EESLWL
+383 EEAAWL
-389 QKTEPLRKEI
+389 EKTEPLRKEI
-399 VKLEA
+399 AGLEA

-417 KESDGLASL
+417 KEAEALALL
-426 MKEKEQMKL
+426 MKEKDQVKA

-450 EMGFVG
+450 QMGFVG
-456 EREQP
+456 DREQP
-461 RPTVLFNRGDI
+461 KPTVLFNRGDI
-472 KEPKNEISAG
+472 KDPKNEVSPG
-482 GLQALK
+482 GLQAIK

-500 PEAQRRILFAQW
+500 LEAQRRILFAKW
-512 LTHPANPFTF
+512 LTHPENPFTF
-522 RVMINRLWQGHFGI
+522 RVMVNRLWQGHFGI

-555 ELLDFLTSEFKV
+555 ELLDFLAFEFK
-567 QQFSIKAMHRLIV
+567 QQQYSIKAMHRLMV
-580 TSATYT
+580 TSATYK
-586 QACIPNLNTREEYKK
+586 QACIPNINTREEYKK
-601 AVAMDA
+601 AAMVDA

-621 GEVVRDAMLAMAGNL
+621 GEVVRDAMLAMGGNL
-636 NSEMHGPSFK
+636 NSEMNGPSFK

-657 YHLFDKDDNIYNRRT
+657 YHLFDKDENIYNRRT
-672 VYRMQVIT
+672 IYRMQVIT

-706 PLQALALMNDTFV
+706 PLQALALMNDSFV
-719 IRQSM
+719 VRQSM
-724 KFAARLKD
+724 KLAARLKE
-732 QQPELQKQIEL
+732 QQPDLQKQIEL
-743 AYEFAYSR
+743 AYEFSYSR
-751 LPTAEEFQA
+751 KPNAEELQA
-760 GLNVAKEYGLETLCW
+760 GLNVAKEHGLETLCW

>member
-1 MNLGCFLLLLNLTP
+1 MNLGCLLLLLNLAP

-20 HEQVAPLL
+20 KESIAPLL
-28 VKNCIE
+28 VMNCIE

-39 ITKGNLNLETLSMAL
+39 VTKGNLNLETLAFAL
-54 KGGDHGKAIVVGN
+54 KGGDEGKAIVLGK
-67 PEQSLLYQKI
+67 PEESQLYLKI
-77 IAKDASSKPEMPKKK
+77 IEGENKKKPEMPRKK
-92 PALAKADVEK
+92 PALAKPDVEK
-102 IKAWIADGAAWPK
+102 IKAWIEQGAAWPK

-129 WSFKPIAK
+129 WSFKPIIK
-137 MMPPVIKDAPA
+137 VTPPVIKDAPD

-154 IDAFVFAK
+154 IDAFVFLK
-162 LKEKGLQPSPKADK
+162 LKEKGIRPSPVADK
-176 RTLLRRI
+176 RTLIRRVS
-183 TLDLIGLPPTV
+183 LDLIGLPPTS
-194 SEVADFL
+194 SEVEDFL
-201 NDENPDAYE
+201 NDRNPDAYE
-210 RVVDRLLASPGYGE
+210 RVVNRLLASPRYGE

-248 PQAYTFRDY
+248 PLAYTFRDY
-257 VIRALNQD
+257 VIGALNQD

-279 VQVLQTGDSI
+279 VQAVQTGDSI

-343 NHKFDPISQEDYY
+343 DHKFDPVSQEDYY
-356 RVKAVFEGIDHGL
+356 RVKAVFEGVDHSLKIRAHGL
-369 KPKVHGVRRLMGSK
+369 RRLMGAK
-383 EESLWL
+383 EESAWL
-389 QKTEPLRKEI
+389 EKTAPLRKEI
-399 VKLEA
+399 AGLEA

-417 KESDGLASL
+417 KEAEALALL
-426 MKEKEQMKL
+426 MKEKDQVKS
-435 GLEKLRQQLAQKFPV
+435 GLEKLRQQLAQDFPV
-450 EMGFVG
+450 QMGFVG
-456 EREQP
+456 DREQP
-461 RPTVLFNRGDI
+461 KPTVLFNRGDI
-472 KEPKNEISAG
+472 KDPKNEVSPG
-482 GLQALK
+482 GLQAIK
-488 LSQVDFPKDLNL
+488 LSQVDFSKDLNL

-512 LTHPANPFTF
+512 LTHPENPFTF
-522 RVMINRLWQGHFGI
+522 RVMVNRLWQGHFGI

-555 ELLDFLTSEFKV
+555 ELLDFLAFEFK
-567 QQFSIKAMHRLIV
+567 QQQYSIKAMHRLIV
-580 TSATYT
+580 TSATYA
-586 QACIPNLNTREEYKK
+586 QACIPNMNTRDEYKK
-601 AVAMDA
+601 AVAIDA
-607 DNRFF
+607 DNRLF

-621 GEVVRDAMLAMAGNL
+621 GEVVRDSMLAMGGNL
-636 NSEMHGPSFK
+636 NSEMNGPSFK

-657 YHLFDKDDNIYNRRT
+657 YHLFDKDENIYNRRT
-672 VYRMQVIT
+672 IYRMQVIT

-706 PLQALALMNDTFV
+706 PLQALALMNDSFV
-719 IRQSM
+719 VRQSM
-724 KFAARLKD
+724 KLAARLKE
-732 QQPELQKQIEL
+732 QQPDLQMQIEL
-743 AYEFAYSR
+743 AYEFCYSR
-751 LPTAEEFQA
+751 KPNVEELQA
-760 GLNVAKEYGLETLCW
+760 GLNVAKEHGLETLCW

>member
-1 MNLGCFLLLLNLTP
+1 MNLGCFLLLLNLAP

-20 HEQVAPLL
+20 KESIAPLL

-39 ITKGNLNLETLSMAL
+39 VTKGNLNLETLTSTL
-54 KGGDHGKAIVVGN
+54 KGGDEGKAIVLGK
-67 PEQSLLYQKI
+67 PEQSQLYLKI
-77 IAKDASSKPEMPKKK
+77 IEGENKKKPEMPRKK

-102 IKAWIADGAAWPK
+102 IKAWIEQGAAWPK

-123 KADGSF
+123 KGDGSF

-137 MMPPVIKDAPA
+137 VTPPVIKDAPD

-154 IDAFVFAK
+154 IDAFVFSK
-162 LKEKGLQPSPKADK
+162 LKEKGIKPSPVADK
-176 RTLLRRI
+176 RTLIRRV
-183 TLDLIGLPPTV
+183 TLDLIGLPPNS

-201 NDENPDAYE
+201 NDGNPDAYE
-210 RVVDRLLASPGYGE
+210 RVVDRLLASPRYGE

-248 PQAYTFRDY
+248 PLAYTFRDY
-257 VIRALNQD
+257 VIGALNQD

-279 VQVLQTGDSI
+279 VQVVQTGNSI

-343 NHKFDPISQEDYY
+343 DHKFDPISQEDYY
-356 RVKAVFEGIDHGL
+356 RVKAVFEGVDHSLKIKAHGL
-369 KPKVHGVRRLMGSK
+369 RRLMGAK
-383 EESLWL
+383 EESAWL
-389 QKTEPLRKEI
+389 EKTEPLRKEI
-399 VKLEA
+399 AGLEA

-417 KESDGLASL
+417 KEAEALALL
-426 MKEKEQMKL
+426 MKDKDQVKS
-435 GLEKLRQQLAQKFPV
+435 GLEKLRQQLAQQFPV
-450 EMGFVG
+450 QMGFVG
-456 EREQP
+456 DREQP
-461 RPTVLFNRGDI
+461 KPTVLFNRGDI
-472 KEPKNEISAG
+472 KDPKNEVSPG
-482 GLQALK
+482 GLQAIN

-512 LTHPANPFTF
+512 LTHPENPFTF
-522 RVMINRLWQGHFGI
+522 RVMVNRLWQGHFGI

-546 FNGGRPTHP
+546 FNGGRPTYP
-555 ELLDFLTSEFKV
+555 ELLDFLAFEFK
-567 QQFSIKAMHRLIV
+567 QQEYSIKAMHRLIV
-580 TSATYT
+580 TSATYK
-586 QACIPNLNTREEYKK
+586 QACIPNINTREEYKK
-601 AVAMDA
+601 AVAIDA
-607 DNRFF
+607 DNRLF

-621 GEVVRDAMLAMAGNL
+621 GEVVRDAMLAMGGNL
-636 NSEMHGPSFK
+636 NSEMNGPSFK

-657 YHLFDKDDNIYNRRT
+657 YHLFDKDENIYNRRT
-672 VYRMQVIT
+672 IYRMQVIT

-706 PLQALALMNDTFV
+706 PLQALALMNDSFV
-719 IRQSM
+719 VRQSM
-724 KFAARLKD
+724 KLAARLKE
-732 QQPELQKQIEL
+732 QQPDLQKQIEL
-743 AYEFAYSR
+743 AYEFSYSR
-751 LPTAEEFQA
+751 KPTAEELQA
-760 GLNVAKEYGLETLCW
+760 GLIVAKEHGLETLCW

>member
-1 MNLGCFLLLLNLTP
+1 MNLGCFLLLLNLAP

-20 HEQVAPLL
+20 KERVAPIL

-39 ITKGNLNLETLSMAL
+39 VTKGNLNLETLASTL
-54 KGGDHGKAIVVGN
+54 KGGDEGKAIVLGKA
-67 PEQSLLYQKI
+67 EESQLYLKI
-77 IAKDASSKPEMPKKK
+77 IEGENKKKPEMPRKK

-102 IKAWIADGAAWPK
+102 IKAWIEQGAAWPK

-137 MMPPVIKDAPA
+137 VTPSVISDAPD

-154 IDAFVFAK
+154 IDAFVFSK
-162 LKEKGLQPSPKADK
+162 LKEKGIKPSPVADK
-176 RTLLRRI
+176 RTLIRRV
-183 TLDLIGLPPTV
+183 TLDLIGLPPTS
-194 SEVADFL
+194 SEVTDFL
-201 NDENPDAYE
+201 NDGNPDAYK
-210 RVVDRLLASPGYGE
+210 RVVDRLLASPRYGE

-248 PQAYTFRDY
+248 PLAYTFRDY
-257 VIRALNQD
+257 VIKSLNQD

-279 VQVLQTGDSI
+279 VLAVQTGDSI

-297 GPWDAVQRVT
+297 GPWDSVQRVT

-343 NHKFDPISQEDYY
+343 DHKFDPISQEDYY
-356 RVKAVFEGIDHGL
+356 RVKAVFEGVDHSLKIRAHGL
-369 KPKVHGVRRLMGSK
+369 RRLMGAK
-383 EESLWL
+383 EESAWL
-389 QKTEPLRKEI
+389 EKTAPLRKEI
-399 VKLEA
+399 AGLEA

-417 KESDGLASL
+417 KEAEALALL
-426 MKEKEQMKL
+426 MKEKDQVKS
-435 GLEKLRQQLAQKFPV
+435 GLEKLRQQLAQDFPV
-450 EMGFVG
+450 QMGFVG
-456 EREQP
+456 DREQP
-461 RPTVLFNRGDI
+461 KPTVLFNRGDI
-472 KEPKNEISAG
+472 KEPKNEVSPG
-482 GLQALK
+482 GLQSIN

-512 LTHPANPFTF
+512 LTHPENPFTF
-522 RVMINRLWQGHFGI
+522 RVMVNRLWQGHFGI

-555 ELLDFLTSEFKV
+555 ELLDFLAFEFK
-567 QQFSIKAMHRLIV
+567 QQQYSIKAMHRLIV
-580 TSATYT
+580 TSATYA
-586 QACIPNLNTREEYKK
+586 QACIPNINTREEYKK
-601 AVAMDA
+601 AVMVDA
-607 DNRFF
+607 DNRLF

-621 GEVVRDAMLAMAGNL
+621 GEVVRDAMLAMGGNL
-636 NSEMHGPSFK
+636 NSEMNGPSFK

-657 YHLFDKDDNIYNRRT
+657 YHLFDKDENIYNRRT
-672 VYRMQVIT
+672 IYRMQVIT

-706 PLQALALMNDTFV
+706 PLQALALMNDSFV
-719 IRQSM
+719 VRQSM
-724 KFAARLKD
+724 KLATRLKE

-743 AYEFAYSR
+743 AFEFSYSR
-751 LPTAEEFQA
+751 KPNAEELQA
-760 GLNVAKEYGLETLCW
+760 GLNVAKEHGLETLCW

>member
-1 MNLGCFLLLLNLTP
+1 MNLGCLLLLLNLAP

-20 HEQVAPLL
+20 KESIAPLL
-28 VKNCIE
+28 VMNCIE

-39 ITKGNLNLETLSMAL
+39 VTKGNLNLETLAFAL
-54 KGGDHGKAIVVGN
+54 KGGDEAKAIVLGK
-67 PEQSLLYQKI
+67 PEESQLYLKI
-77 IAKDASSKPEMPKKK
+77 IEGENKKKPEMPKKK

-102 IKAWIADGAAWPK
+102 IKAWIEQGAAWPK

-137 MMPPVIKDAPA
+137 VTPPVIKDAPD

-154 IDAFVFAK
+154 IDAFVFLK
-162 LKEKGLQPSPKADK
+162 LKEKGIKPSPVADK
-176 RTLLRRI
+176 RTLIRRVS
-183 TLDLIGLPPTV
+183 LDLIGLPPTS
-194 SEVADFL
+194 SEVEDFL
-201 NDENPDAYE
+201 NDRNPDAYE
-210 RVVDRLLASPGYGE
+210 RVVNRLLASPRYGE

-248 PQAYTFRDY
+248 PLAYTFRDY
-257 VIRALNQD
+257 VIGALNQD

-279 VQVLQTGDSI
+279 VQAVQTGDSI

-343 NHKFDPISQEDYY
+343 DHKFDPISQEDYY
-356 RVKAVFEGIDHGL
+356 RVKAVFEGVDHSLKIKAHGL
-369 KPKVHGVRRLMGSK
+369 RRLMGAK
-383 EESLWL
+383 EDLIWL
-389 QKTEPLRKEI
+389 EKTEPLRKEI
-399 VKLEA
+399 AGLEA

-417 KESDGLASL
+417 KEANALALL
-426 MKEKEQMKL
+426 MKEKDQVRAR
-435 GLEKLRQQLAQKFPV
+435 LEKLRQQLAQKFPV
-450 EMGFVG
+450 QMGFVG
-456 EREQP
+456 DREQP
-461 RPTVLFNRGDI
+461 KPTVLFNRGDI
-472 KEPKNEISAG
+472 KDPKNEVSPG
-482 GLQALK
+482 GLQAIK
-488 LSQVDFPKDLNL
+488 LSQVDFSKDLNL
-500 PEAQRRILFAQW
+500 LEAQRRILFAQW
-512 LTHPANPFTF
+512 LTHPDNPFTF
-522 RVMINRLWQGHFGI
+522 RVMVNRLWQGHFGI

-555 ELLDFLTSEFKV
+555 ELLDFLAFEFK
-567 QQFSIKAMHRLIV
+567 QQQYSIKAMHRLIV
-580 TSATYT
+580 TSATYA
-586 QACIPNLNTREEYKK
+586 QACIPNINTRDEYKN
-601 AVAMDA
+601 AAMVDA
-607 DNRFF
+607 NNRLF

-621 GEVVRDAMLAMAGNL
+621 GEVVRDAMLAMGGNL
-636 NSEMHGPSFK
+636 NSEMNGPSFK

-657 YHLFDKDDNIYNRRT
+657 YHLFDKDENIYNRRT
-672 VYRMQVIT
+672 IYRMQVIT

-706 PLQALALMNDTFV
+706 PLQALALMNDSFV
-719 IRQSM
+719 VRQSM
-724 KFAARLKD
+724 KLAARLKD
-732 QQPELQKQIEL
+732 QQPDLQKQIEL
-743 AYEFAYSR
+743 AYEFSYSR
-751 LPTAEEFQA
+751 KPTAEELQA
-760 GLNVAKEYGLETLCW
+760 GLNVAKEHGLETLCW

>member
-1 MNLGCFLLLLNLTP
+1 MNLGCFLLLLNLAP

-20 HEQVAPLL
+20 KESIAPIL

-39 ITKGNLNLETLSMAL
+39 VTKGNLNLETLTSTL
-54 KGGDHGKAIVVGN
+54 KGGDEGKAIVPGK
-67 PEQSLLYQKI
+67 PEQSQLYLKI
-77 IAKDASSKPEMPKKK
+77 IEGENKKKPEMPRKK

-102 IKAWIADGAAWPK
+102 IKAWIEQGAAWPK

-123 KADGSF
+123 KADESF

-137 MMPPVIKDAPA
+137 VTPPVISDAPDV
-148 AWKINP
+148 WKINP
-154 IDAFVFAK
+154 IDAFVFSK
-162 LKEKGLQPSPKADK
+162 LTEKGIKPSPVADK
-176 RTLLRRI
+176 RTLIRRI
-183 TLDLIGLPPTV
+183 TLDLIGLPPTS

-201 NDENPDAYE
+201 NDGNPDAYE
-210 RVVDRLLASPGYGE
+210 RVVDRLLASPRYGE

-248 PQAYTFRDY
+248 PLAYTFRDY
-257 VIRALNQD
+257 VIGALNQD
-265 KPYDEFVREQIAGD
+265 KPYDDFVREQIAGD
-279 VQVLQTGDSI
+279 VQVVQTGDSI

-343 NHKFDPISQEDYY
+343 DHKFDPISQEDYY
-356 RVKAVFEGIDHGL
+356 RVKAVFEGVDHSL
-369 KPKVHGVRRLMGSK
+369 KPKAHGLRRLMGIK
-383 EESLWL
+383 DESEWL
-389 QKTEPLRKEI
+389 EKTEPLRKEI
-399 VKLEA
+399 AVLEA

-417 KESDGLASL
+417 KEADALALL
-426 MKEKEQMKL
+426 MKEKDQVKA

-450 EMGFVG
+450 QMGFVG
-456 EREQP
+456 DREQP
-461 RPTVLFNRGDI
+461 KPTVLFNRGDI
-472 KEPKNEISAG
+472 KDPKNEVSPG
-482 GLQALK
+482 GLQAIK

-512 LTHPANPFTF
+512 LTHPENPFTF
-522 RVMINRLWQGHFGI
+522 RVMVNRLWQGHFGI

-555 ELLDFLTSEFKV
+555 ELLDFLAFEFK
-567 QQFSIKAMHRLIV
+567 QQQYSIKAMHRLIV
-580 TSATYT
+580 TSATYK
-586 QACIPNLNTREEYKK
+586 QACIPNMNTQEEYKK
-601 AVAMDA
+601 AAMVDA

-621 GEVVRDAMLAMAGNL
+621 GEVVRDAMLAMGGNL
-636 NSEMHGPSFK
+636 NSEMNGPSFK

-657 YHLFDKDDNIYNRRT
+657 YHLFDKDENIYNRRT
-672 VYRMQVIT
+672 IYRMQVIT

-706 PLQALALMNDTFV
+706 PLQALALMNDSFV
-719 IRQSM
+719 VRQSL
-724 KFAARLKD
+724 KLAARLKD
-732 QQPELQKQIEL
+732 QQPDLQKQIEL
-743 AYEFAYSR
+743 AYEFSYSR
-751 LPTAEEFQA
+751 KPTAEELQA
-760 GLNVAKEYGLETLCW
+760 GLNVAKDHGLETLCW

>member
-20 HEQVAPLL
+20 KESIAPIL

-39 ITKGNLNLETLSMAL
+39 VTKGNLNLETLTSTL
-54 KGGDHGKAIVVGN
+54 KGGDEGKAIVSGK
-67 PEQSLLYQKI
+67 PEQSQLYLKI
-77 IAKDASSKPEMPKKK
+77 IEGENKKKPEMPRKK
-92 PALAKADVEK
+92 PALTKADVDK
-102 IKAWIADGAAWPK
+102 IKAWIEQGAAWPK

-137 MMPPVIKDAPA
+137 VTPPVIKDAPD

-154 IDAFVFAK
+154 IDAFVFSK
-162 LKEKGLQPSPKADK
+162 LKEKGIKPSPVADK
-176 RTLLRRI
+176 RTLIRRVS
-183 TLDLIGLPPTV
+183 LDLIGLPPTS
-194 SEVADFL
+194 SEVEDFL
-201 NDENPDAYE
+201 NDRNPDAYE
-210 RVVDRLLASPGYGE
+210 RVVDRLLASPRYGE

-248 PQAYTFRDY
+248 PLAYTFRDY
-257 VIRALNQD
+257 VIGALNQD

-279 VQVLQTGDSI
+279 VLAVQTGDSI

-297 GPWDAVQRVT
+297 GPWDSVQRVT

-343 NHKFDPISQEDYY
+343 DHKFDPVSQEDYY
-356 RVKAVFEGIDHGL
+356 RVKAVFEGVDHSLKIRAHGL
-369 KPKVHGVRRLMGSK
+369 RRLMGAK
-383 EESLWL
+383 EESAWL
-389 QKTEPLRKEI
+389 EKTAPLRKEI
-399 VKLEA
+399 AGLEA

-417 KESDGLASL
+417 KEAEALALL
-426 MKEKEQMKL
+426 MKEKDQVKS
-435 GLEKLRQQLAQKFPV
+435 GLEKLRQQLAQDFPV
-450 EMGFVG
+450 QMGFVG
-456 EREQP
+456 DREQP
-461 RPTVLFNRGDI
+461 KPTVLFNRGDI
-472 KEPKNEISAG
+472 KEPKNEVSPG
-482 GLQALK
+482 GLQAIN

-512 LTHPANPFTF
+512 LTHPENPFTF
-522 RVMINRLWQGHFGI
+522 RVMVNRLWQGHFGI

-555 ELLDFLTSEFKV
+555 DLLDFLAFEFK
-567 QQFSIKAMHRLIV
+567 QQQYSIKAMHRLIV
-580 TSATYT
+580 TSATYA
-586 QACIPNLNTREEYKK
+586 QACIPNTNTREEYKK
-601 AVAMDA
+601 AAAIDA
-607 DNRFF
+607 DNRLF

-636 NSEMHGPSFK
+636 NSEMNGPSFK

-657 YHLFDKDDNIYNRRT
+657 YHLFDKDENIYNRRT
-672 VYRMQVIT
+672 IYRMQVIT

-706 PLQALALMNDTFV
+706 PLQALALMNDSFV
-719 IRQSM
+719 VRQSM
-724 KFAARLKD
+724 KLATRLKE

-743 AYEFAYSR
+743 AYEFSYSR
-751 LPTAEEFQA
+751 KPNAEELQA
-760 GLNVAKEYGLETLCW
+760 GLNVAKEHGLETLCW